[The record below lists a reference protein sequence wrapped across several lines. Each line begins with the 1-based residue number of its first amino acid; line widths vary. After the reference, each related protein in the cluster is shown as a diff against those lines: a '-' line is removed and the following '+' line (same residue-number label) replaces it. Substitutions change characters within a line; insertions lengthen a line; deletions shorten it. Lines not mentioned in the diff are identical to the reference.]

1 MTVYAIA
8 LLNILDRER
17 YGTYQQGVMEIFCI
31 AASCWPW
38 TRRRPSRRRLALH
51 PHCSNLIEFPAD
63 EAFDAWF
70 NSQEYQA
77 LAEHRHAASTGSI
90 AVIKKSTPREG

>member
-31 AASCWPW
+31 AASCWLW
-38 TRRRPSRRRLALH
+38 MRRRRSRRATG
-51 PHCSNLIEFPAD
+51 PTPAQ
-63 EAFDAWF
+63 FWL
-70 NSQEYQA
+70 NSQAPMHSSPGLTQTAKPPPMAGRKQEVLQ
-77 LAEHRHAASTGSI
+77 L
-90 AVIKKSTPREG
+90 RE